1 MVSARATTVALLIA
15 ALFASAGVQAAAYPE
30 RPIRLIVP
38 FAPGGGLEITARS
51 IGQKLTEKR
60 GQSIVIDNRPG
71 AATIVGSEIAAK
83 AIPDGYTLLMITT
96 TFAINP
102 SLYGKLPYDPAR
114 DFAPVTQINSV
125 PNILVINPSVSAH
138 TVRELIALA
147 KAKPGQLN
155 YASAGSGTSP
165 HLAAE
170 LFKTM
175 AGIDMTHI
183 PYKGIP
189 PAVTDVIAG
198 RVTMLMTTTISAAP
212 HVKSGRLRAL
222 AVTSP
227 KRLSVMPDVAA
238 IGETVVGY
246 EADAFQGLVAPAG
259 VPREIVRQLA
269 DDIAAILKLP
279 EIRDRITADGAEP
292 VGSTP
297 EAFGAFLKKEMLKWG
312 KVVKESGA
320 RPD

>member
-1 MVSARATTVALLIA
+1 MVTARAAVGALLIP
-15 ALFASAGVQAAAYPE
+15 LCASAYAADYPQ

-38 FAPGGGLEITARS
+38 FAAGGGLEITARS

-83 AIPDGYTLLMITT
+83 SSPDGYTLLMITT

-102 SLYGKLPYDPAR
+102 SLYGKLPYDPVR
-114 DFAPVTQINSV
+114 EFAPVTQINSV
-125 PNILVINPSVSAH
+125 PNILVVNPSIPAH

-175 AGIDMTHI
+175 AGIEMTHI

-198 RVTMLMTTTISAAP
+198 RVTMLMTTTISSAP

-222 AVTSP
+222 AITSP
-227 KRLSVMPDVAA
+227 KRLAAMPDVPA
-238 IGETVVGY
+238 IAETVPGY
-246 EADAFQGLVAPAG
+246 EADAFQGMVAPAG
-259 VPREIVRQLA
+259 VPKEIVRQLA
-269 DDIAAILKLP
+269 DDIAAIVRLP
-279 EIRDRITADGAEP
+279 EIRERIVADGAEP
-292 VGSTP
+292 IGSTP

>member
-1 MVSARATTVALLIA
+1 MVTARAAVGALLIP
-15 ALFASAGVQAAAYPE
+15 LCASAYAADYPQ

-38 FAPGGGLEITARS
+38 FAAGGGLEITARS

-83 AIPDGYTLLMITT
+83 ASPDGYTLLMITT

-102 SLYGKLPYDPAR
+102 SLYGKLPYDPNK
-114 DFAPVTQINSV
+114 DFAPVTQITSV
-125 PNILVINPSVSAH
+125 PNILVVNPSIPAH
-138 TVRELIALA
+138 NVRELIALA
-147 KAKPGQLN
+147 KAKPGQIN

-175 AGIDMTHI
+175 ASIEMTHI

-222 AVTSP
+222 AITSP
-227 KRLSVMPDVAA
+227 KRLAAMPDVPA
-238 IGETVVGY
+238 IGETVPGY
-246 EADAFQGLVAPAG
+246 EADAFQGMVAPAG
-259 VPREIVRQLA
+259 VPKEIVRQLA
-269 DDIAAILKLP
+269 DDIAAIVRLP
-279 EIRDRITADGAEP
+279 EIRERIVADGAEP
-292 VGSTP
+292 IGSTP

>member
-1 MVSARATTVALLIA
+1 MRAVVYVFCTAAVCSVHAQTTV
-15 ALFASAGVQAAAYPE
+15 YPL

-51 IGQKLTEKR
+51 IGQKLAAKC

-71 AATIVGSEIAAK
+71 AATIVGTDIASQAT
-83 AIPDGYTLLMITT
+83 PDGYTLLMITT

-102 SLYGKLPYDPAR
+102 SLYGKLPYDQAR
-114 DFAPVTQINSV
+114 DFTPVTQINSV
-125 PNILVINPSVSAH
+125 PNILVVNPSIAAH
-138 TVRELIALA
+138 SVRELIALA

-155 YASAGSGTSP
+155 YASAGAGTSP
-165 HLAAE
+165 HLATE

-198 RVTMLMTTTISAAP
+198 RVSMLMTTTISAGP
-212 HVKSGRLRAL
+212 HVKSGKLRAL

-227 KRLSVMPDVAA
+227 RRLAAMPDVPA
-238 IGETVVGY
+238 IAETVPGY
-246 EADAFQGLVAPAG
+246 EADAFQAMVAPAG
-259 VPREIVRQLA
+259 VPDKIIRQLA
-269 DDIAAILKLP
+269 ADIVEILKLP
-279 EIRDRITADGAEP
+279 DVRERITADGAEP
-292 VGSTP
+292 IGSTP
-297 EAFGAFLKKEMLKWG
+297 EAFAEFLKRETAKWG
-312 KVVKESGA
+312 KVVKDSGA
-320 RPD
+320 KAD